1 MTLKKVLSTKAR
13 SKPMDET
20 ITAIYEQGVLRPLTP
35 LELPEHA
42 RVEITI
48 RTPDQAAEQRRKVEQ
63 ALRDAGLLAAS
74 PPRTPQ
80 TPVLSEEARAA
91 LAQRIGAAGGTPLS
105 QIIIEERDGR

>member
-1 MTLKKVLSTKAR
+1 
-13 SKPMDET
+13 MDET

-48 RTPDQAAEQRRKVEQ
+48 RRPDQTAEQRRKVEQ
-63 ALRDAGLLAAS
+63 ALRAAGLLTAS
-74 PPRTPQ
+74 PSQTPQ
-80 TPVLSEEARAA
+80 APVLSEEARAA
-91 LAQRIGAAGGTPLS
+91 LAQRIGATGGTPLS